1 MRHQTLVI
9 RFILQGETL
18 HSQRASFYT
27 NMIDNMFSLG
37 DENSES
43 ILKMG
48 ISLLGSKAGFAITV
62 FLITVL
68 LLSPLSTYAFRQSP
82 IKTAITRKSS
92 IPLSKEPNPS
102 LSIMRNES
110 IRSVKKKL
118 DSLSVKFEDRKE
130 IVKRF
135 LDEFSQPFLDGIM
148 NTTESNLLG
157 EEEEQHTVVVKNPN
171 VPKEGI
177 AHFVFLVHGYNGKPA
192 DLLYLR
198 TAMAGEA
205 ERRLASNAQNRD
217 ATLSSGSH
225 TKEIVFH
232 SCQSN
237 WGRTSDG
244 IEKGG
249 ERILDE
255 IRSIIDSHIQID
267 EGDEHTSITISLIGN
282 SLGGLYSRYAIA
294 KMAEESDV
302 VDEEFFLLGGKI
314 KAHFNIF
321 CTTGE

>member
-1 MRHQTLVI
+1 
-9 RFILQGETL
+9 
-18 HSQRASFYT
+18 
-27 NMIDNMFSLG
+27 MIDNIFSLG

-43 ILKMG
+43 VFQMG
-48 ISLLGSKAGFAITV
+48 ISLISSKAGFAIAF

-68 LLSPLSTYAFRQSP
+68 LLSPLSIYAFRQSP
-82 IKTAITRKSS
+82 IKTAITRTSS
-92 IPLSKEPNPS
+92 IPLSKEPSPS
-102 LSIMRNES
+102 LSIMRDES
-110 IRSVKKKL
+110 LRSVKKKL
-118 DSLSVKFEDRKE
+118 DSLSVRFEDRKE
-130 IVKRF
+130 VVKRF

-148 NTTESNLLG
+148 NTNENNLLG

-177 AHFVFLVHGYNGKPA
+177 AHFVFLVHGYNGKPD

-205 ERRLASNAQNRD
+205 ERRLASNAQNSD
-217 ATLSSGSH
+217 ATLSNGSH

-232 SCQSN
+232 SCQTN

-249 ERILDE
+249 ERILNE
-255 IRSIIDSHIQID
+255 IRSVIDSHIQID
-267 EGDEHTSITISLIGN
+267 EGDEHTNITISLIGN

-294 KMAEESDV
+294 KMAEESEV
-302 VDEEFFLLGGKI
+302 LDEELLLLGGKI